1 MRLRYIG
8 PALLLAGAAA
18 LAQPSPQPQ
27 GGPPPAAQQQAEQQR
42 QMEQMRQQ
50 MQQRMQQMRQQP
62 QPQPRPPLERALGGP
77 PGRWWDRPEMAQRL
91 QLSADQQR
99 KMDDVFQQSRL
110 KMIDL
115 RASLEKEELT
125 TEPLVAAEQPDEA
138 KILAQIDKVAQA
150 RAELEKANVRM
161 LLGIRRVL
169 TQDQWSKLKAET
181 ANNPPAR
188 GASGPGGPGR

>member
-18 LAQPSPQPQ
+18 LAQLNPQPQ

-50 MQQRMQQMRQQP
+50 MQQRMQQRGQMP

-77 PGRWWDRPEMAQRL
+77 PGRWWERPELAQRV

-115 RASLEKEELT
+115 RASLEKEELI

-169 TQDQWSKLKAET
+169 TPDQWSKLKVET
-181 ANNPPAR
+181 SNNPPAR
-188 GASGPGGPGR
+188 GAIGPGGPSR

>member
-1 MRLRYIG
+1 
-8 PALLLAGAAA
+8 
-18 LAQPSPQPQ
+18 
-27 GGPPPAAQQQAEQQR
+27 
-42 QMEQMRQQ
+42 MEQMRQQ
-50 MQQRMQQMRQQP
+50 MQQRMQQMGQQP

-77 PGRWWDRPEMAQRL
+77 PGRWWDRPELAQRV

-115 RASLEKEELT
+115 RASLEKEELI

-169 TQDQWSKLKAET
+169 TPDQWNKLKVEAS
-181 ANNPPAR
+181 NNPPAR
-188 GASGPGGPGR
+188 GALGPGGPGR

>member
-18 LAQPSPQPQ
+18 LAQSSPQPQ
-27 GGPPPAAQQQAEQQR
+27 GGPPPAAQQPAEQQR

-50 MQQRMQQMRQQP
+50 MQQRMQQMPPQA

-77 PGRWWDRPEMAQRL
+77 PGRWWDRPALAQRL

-115 RASLEKEELT
+115 KASLEKEELI
-125 TEPLVAAEQPDEA
+125 TEPLVAAELPDEA

-169 TQDQWSKLKAET
+169 TPDQWSKLKVEIS
-181 ANNPPAR
+181 NNPPAR
-188 GASGPGGPGR
+188 GAIGPGGPGR